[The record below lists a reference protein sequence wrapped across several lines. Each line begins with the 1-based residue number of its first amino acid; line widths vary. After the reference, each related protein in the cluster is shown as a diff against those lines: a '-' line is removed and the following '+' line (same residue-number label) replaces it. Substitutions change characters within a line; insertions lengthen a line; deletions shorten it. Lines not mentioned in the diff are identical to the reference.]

1 MSDDFYTILKMP
13 AGGVKLGALRGDIS
27 APNAWKNVGIV
38 SKLYIYPLKS
48 AGFIPVHEMEAG
60 ITAGFSGFMTD
71 RQFMVTDMTGK
82 MITSRRYPNMVLI
95 KPEVTEKEIR

>member
-1 MSDDFYTILKMP
+1 MP
-13 AGGVKLGALRGDIS
+13 TGGGVKLGALRGDIN
-27 APNAWKNVGIV
+27 PPTAWKNIGIV

-48 AGFIPVHEMEAG
+48 AAFIPVQEMEAG

-95 KPEVTEKEIR
+95 KPEVTEKEIRYILN